1 MDRTKHKTLFYVILG
16 VVSVIYL
23 FTGLRKLFNFEE
35 ATLAFES
42 WGYHPA
48 FMYVIGLVEII
59 GAVLLLI
66 PMTRLPGIVSLGI
79 VMLGAIG
86 THIYAEEYNQILL
99 PLVLLLL
106 LITLFIMSRGEI
118 EEANLRE
125 HDQANY

>member
-1 MDRTKHKTLFYVILG
+1 MDRTRHSILFYVIVG
-16 VVSVIYL
+16 IVSVIYL
-23 FTGLRKLFNFEE
+23 FTGLRKLFNFDE
-35 ATLAFES
+35 AAAEFES

-48 FMYVIGLVEII
+48 FMYVIGVVEIT
-59 GAVLLLI
+59 GAILLLI
-66 PMTRLPGIVSLGI
+66 PKTRLPGIVGLGI

-86 THIYAEEYNQILL
+86 THIYAEEYYQILL

-106 LITLFIMSRGEI
+106 LITLFVKSRGEI